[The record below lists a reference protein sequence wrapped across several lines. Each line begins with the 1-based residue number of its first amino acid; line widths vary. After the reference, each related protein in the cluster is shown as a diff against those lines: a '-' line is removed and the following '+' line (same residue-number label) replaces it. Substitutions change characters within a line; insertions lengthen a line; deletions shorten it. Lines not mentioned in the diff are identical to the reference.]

1 MDYIFDIC
9 LKNRTILNSFL
20 ESLTLEELNKVP
32 EGFNNNVIWN
42 IAHVI
47 VTQEL
52 LVYRLSNLEGT
63 VDKHL
68 IEKYKKG
75 TKTESAVTKNEVDEI
90 KNLLFSTIESTK
102 ADYNKGVFKRFNE
115 YTLSTKGVL
124 SSVEDAL
131 YFNNFHEGIHLGYIL
146 ALKKSII

>member
-1 MDYIFDIC
+1 MNYVFDIC

-20 ESLTLEELNKVP
+20 ENLTLKELNKVP

-52 LVYRLSNLEGT
+52 LVYRLSNLKGK
-63 VDKHL
+63 VSDHL
-68 IEKYKKG
+68 IEKYRKG
-75 TKTESAVTKNEVDEI
+75 TQTESNVTQTEVNEIQD
-90 KNLLFSTIESTK
+90 LLFSTIETTK
-102 ADYNKGVFKRFNE
+102 ADYEKGIFKTFNE

-124 SSVEDAL
+124 SHVEDAL
-131 YFNNFHEGIHLGYIL
+131 YFNK
-146 ALKKSII
+146 ALD